1 MKNNTTLPPS
11 VFVEEFEEKPLMDCI
26 LARDELIEEIRRF
39 EMKPDYTSDEFPT
52 PLTQYLIDV
61 DYIKQLSEIIAQ
73 KIRMN
78 DPKYEDR

>member
-39 EMKPDYTSDEFPT
+39 EMRPDYTSDEFPT
-52 PLTQYLIDV
+52 PLTQYLIYV
-61 DYIKQLSEIIAQ
+61 DYIKQLSDIIAQ
-73 KIRMN
+73 KIRIN
-78 DPKYEDR
+78 GPKYEDR